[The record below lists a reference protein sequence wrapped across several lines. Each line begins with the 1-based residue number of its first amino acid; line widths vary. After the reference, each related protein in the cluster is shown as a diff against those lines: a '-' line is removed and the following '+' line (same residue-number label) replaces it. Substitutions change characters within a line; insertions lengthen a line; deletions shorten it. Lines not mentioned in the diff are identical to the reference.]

1 MAEYEPNQ
9 DQPGLRIKLSRSSQS
24 IWVLNVAGAFFT
36 LFFLTMLTRTIPVED
51 YATWVL
57 IIRYVGYFSIPAV
70 IYSYWLPRNISR
82 GFNTA
87 RTGFYAAL
95 ALGAASVPIYLAL
108 VRLIAR
114 SLEEPWIP
122 VAVSSAILFLEYLNA
137 FLTSASYGHSPK
149 IYGYGQFT
157 FTAIQAISGFAL
169 VAFLLL
175 GLTGAVL
182 AVLAGR
188 AAMVAVMLYSNR
200 GKLGES
206 KYEPRVMASWL
217 RCSWIPLLG
226 SLTCLVYWLD
236 ILIVAF
242 IFSDTIPVAYYGA
255 SMAILAL
262 PLFASSIAS
271 VLYPKILSGKG
282 AAETREA
289 AWLTL
294 LFSVPFALFIII
306 YAEPIVGL
314 LGASYLPAAWPL
326 RAFGVSAIF
335 QLIAGVAVV
344 TYMGLE
350 KSDITSATPDAV
362 RRTAFFK
369 NNMIGLAA
377 NLFYVAALVLLST
390 MALGPVLFTTAW
402 GLVMAASNIIA
413 LALLVLYLRRDF
425 RISFPVMEVAKDLV
439 TLVLPSLPLIAVAY
453 LWPTLHVESAGRML
467 GVIVVNAIIFG
478 VVYVA
483 LLALVSKKY
492 REGLFFSVNE
502 LREWLKRRPR

>member
-1 MAEYEPNQ
+1 
-9 DQPGLRIKLSRSSQS
+9 
-24 IWVLNVAGAFFT
+24 
-36 LFFLTMLTRTIPVED
+36 
-51 YATWVL
+51 
-57 IIRYVGYFSIPAV
+57 
-70 IYSYWLPRNISR
+70 
-82 GFNTA
+82 
-87 RTGFYAAL
+87 
-95 ALGAASVPIYLAL
+95 
-108 VRLIAR
+108 
-114 SLEEPWIP
+114 
-122 VAVSSAILFLEYLNA
+122 
-137 FLTSASYGHSPK
+137 
-149 IYGYGQFT
+149 
-157 FTAIQAISGFAL
+157 
-169 VAFLLL
+169 
-175 GLTGAVL
+175 
-182 AVLAGR
+182 
-188 AAMVAVMLYSNR
+188 MVAVMLYSNR